1 MLASSLDDLRSD
13 LGVALRALR
22 ADAGFAL
29 VAVLTIA
36 VAIAANSTIF
46 GVVRAVLLKP
56 MPYADPEALSVIWN
70 DFGKGQSLPAVSG
83 SDFLD
88 YRARAG
94 GLAEF
99 GAASSGR
106 GNLHGAEGDPE
117 MVEIGTATATFLPL
131 LGVKP
136 VIGRL

>member
-56 MPYADPEALSVIWN
+56 MPYVDPEALSVIWN

-88 YRARAG
+88 YRERAG

-106 GNLHGAEGDPE
+106 SSGISILKSSPPMVSANIFGAARQRSPP
-117 MVEIGTATATFLPL
+117 TC
-131 LGVKP
+131 
-136 VIGRL
+136 RS

>member
-1 MLASSLDDLRSD
+1 MPMLASSLDDLRSD

-22 ADAGFAL
+22 AAVGFAL

-56 MPYADPEALSVIWN
+56 MPYVDPEALSVIWN
-70 DFGKGQSLPAVSG
+70 DLGKSQSLPAVSG

-88 YRARAG
+88 YRERAG

-117 MVEIGTATATFLPL
+117 MGEVGTGTATFFPR

-136 VIGRL
+136 V

>member
-1 MLASSLDDLRSD
+1 MLANSLDDLRSD
-13 LGVALRALR
+13 LAVALRAVR
-22 ADAGFAL
+22 ANAGFAL

-56 MPYADPEALSVIWN
+56 LPYADPDTLSVIWN
-70 DFGKGQSLPAVSG
+70 DFGRGQSLPAVSG

-99 GAASSGR
+99 AAARSGR
-106 GNLHGAEGDPE
+106 ADRHAKEGDPQ
-117 MVEIGTATATFLPL
+117 MVEIGSATATFFPL
-131 LGVKP
+131 LGVGP
-136 VIGRL
+136 VL